1 MDSTTSVI
9 IIRHNYLGS
18 ECRCCRWSN
27 QVDIRSGTIH
37 RCWYSDHSYHTHPAL
52 WDTRRCL
59 ITPTDRPHTDMT
71 RQRQSTKPQTEK
83 CLPKCWKLKA
93 KHGG

>member
-37 RCWYSDHSYHTHPAL
+37 RC
-52 WDTRRCL
+52 
-59 ITPTDRPHTDMT
+59 
-71 RQRQSTKPQTEK
+71 
-83 CLPKCWKLKA
+83 
-93 KHGG
+93 